1 MGNSQPC
8 KQHQPP
14 LAPYGRAYPSVA
26 SLPSPRRFASACRGL
41 RPLKNAWPTASDVY
55 QGRGKPRRRQPNH
68 LELNQTYAPPEGS
81 LRVGQYGSRR
91 SDRLCSS
98 WTTAAA
104 CKSVRVE
111 RQRGDG
117 SAATGAASEPPE
129 SPTQRGSCQSGG
141 KPTLAPET
149 RPGGRRGRFWPL
161 QLSNLGRASPG
172 RVGRPSTRAGRR
184 PSVGHGGDD
193 RENGQN
199 RTLSM
204 RPVRLRP

>member
-111 RQRGDG
+111 RQRGSG
-117 SAATGAASEPPE
+117 SAATGAASEGTIE
-129 SPTQRGSCQSGG
+129 KRGSKPEPPIFPASWQSQYWCGSSLNSCFTALVRHWL
-141 KPTLAPET
+141 K
-149 RPGGRRGRFWPL
+149 
-161 QLSNLGRASPG
+161 SPACTA
-172 RVGRPSTRAGRR
+172 RTCATNHVG
-184 PSVGHGGDD
+184 
-193 RENGQN
+193 
-199 RTLSM
+199 
-204 RPVRLRP
+204 

>member
-1 MGNSQPC
+1 MHNRTAGARRATAKS
-8 KQHQPP
+8 
-14 LAPYGRAYPSVA
+14 AYPSVA

-91 SDRLCSS
+91 SDRLYSS

-111 RQRGDG
+111 RQRGAG
-117 SAATGAASEPPE
+117 ALQPEQRQSLQNRPHNAEAVSQGASLPWHQKRAQEAAG
-129 SPTQRGSCQSGG
+129 
-141 KPTLAPET
+141 
-149 RPGGRRGRFWPL
+149 GRFWPL

-199 RTLSM
+199 RTLSV

>member
-8 KQHQPP
+8 KQHQTP

-55 QGRGKPRRRQPNH
+55 QGRGLPRRRQPNH

-81 LRVGQYGSRR
+81 LRVEQYGSRR

-111 RQRGDG
+111 RQRGAG
-117 SAATGAASEPPE
+117 TLQPEQRQSLQNRPHNAEAVSQGGNLPWHRKRAQEAAG
-129 SPTQRGSCQSGG
+129 
-141 KPTLAPET
+141 
-149 RPGGRRGRFWPL
+149 GRFWPL
-161 QLSNLGRASPG
+161 QLSSLAGPRRAEWGGLRPGRAG
-172 RVGRPSTRAGRR
+172 DRPSGM
-184 PSVGHGGDD
+184 
-193 RENGQN
+193 ENN
-199 RTLSM
+199 RHNNKKNNLIIIILM
-204 RPVRLRP
+204 V

>member
-41 RPLKNAWPTASDVY
+41 RPLKNAWPTASNVY

-111 RQRGDG
+111 RQRGGG
-117 SAATGAASEPPE
+117 SAATGAAPEPPE
-129 SPTQRGSCQSGG
+129 SPTQRGSGQSGG
-141 KPTLAPET
+141 SLPWHQRRAQGPQGADFGRCNCPTLAGP
-149 RPGGRRGRFWPL
+149 R
-161 QLSNLGRASPG
+161 RASPG

-184 PSVGHGGDD
+184 PSVGHG
-193 RENGQN
+193 E
-199 RTLSM
+199 
-204 RPVRLRP
+204 

>member
-1 MGNSQPC
+1 MHNRTAGARRATAKS
-8 KQHQPP
+8 
-14 LAPYGRAYPSVA
+14 AYPSVA

-68 LELNQTYAPPEGS
+68 LGLNQTYAPPEGS

-104 CKSVRVE
+104 CKAVRVE
-111 RQRGDG
+111 RQRGAG
-117 SAATGAASEPPE
+117 ALQPEQRQSLQNRPHNAEAVSQGASLPWHQKRAQEAAG
-129 SPTQRGSCQSGG
+129 
-141 KPTLAPET
+141 
-149 RPGGRRGRFWPL
+149 GRFWPL

-199 RTLSM
+199 RTLSV